1 MLAFRDLKAVWTF
14 TLRSVLRS
22 TGHIWH
28 GQSARLVLQYKGT
41 GQSLSH
47 TCTSHS
53 LALGAVLTFLSHSGF
68 ELFLQCA
75 TSDGASYLLEQLG
88 IICSFKSYYYFCLL
102 WVRQF
107 LIDLA
112 LKTCFGGLPCELAQ
126 RDSAGA
132 TLITQI
138 LSLQDAVV

>member
-1 MLAFRDLKAVWTF
+1 MLAFRDLKTVWTF
-14 TLRSVLRS
+14 ALRSILHS

-28 GQSARLVLQYKGT
+28 GQSARLCCTTRVLVRACHIRVLQIH
-41 GQSLSH
+41 LH
-47 TCTSHS
+47 
-53 LALGAVLTFLSHSGF
+53 LGLCWHFCHISGF
-68 ELFLQCA
+68 ELSLQCA

-102 WVRQF
+102 WVCQF
-107 LIDLA
+107 LIHLA